1 MVILLV
7 AVVVG
12 WYHVVWSDLV
22 TFSVELLPA
31 LVLLPPA
38 VLRPADAAGGTG
50 HGHGHGHHSFTFI
63 LYFSVSL
70 RQLTS
75 ALEFLYGFE
84 IQLYF
89 DLVRR

>member
-38 VLRPADAAGGTG
+38 VLRPADAAGGPGQG
-50 HGHGHGHHSFTFI
+50 HGHGHGHGHGNFHSFYIFP
-63 LYFSVSL
+63 SDHVSSRISL
-70 RQLTS
+70 WIRNPII
-75 ALEFLYGFE
+75 F
-84 IQLYF
+84 
-89 DLVRR
+89 